1 MKLNQYIG
9 KRLAGL
15 AITLLSIFLLIA
27 LAQAT
32 VSIQREK
39 KGTEQLLLLSQKLDH
54 LKQAG
59 FNDFTPELNQL
70 IKLSQSDEFRHI
82 KITFK
87 IGRAHV

>member
-1 MKLNQYIG
+1 MKLNQYIR

-15 AITLLSIFLLIA
+15 AITLLSIFLLISI
-27 LAQAT
+27 LQAT

-59 FNDFTPELNQL
+59 FKDFTPQLNQL
-70 IKLSQSDEFRHI
+70 IALSQSDEFRHI

-87 IGRAHV
+87 DAKGK